1 MRSFSGKKGPFRDI
15 VLLNA
20 AAAFII
26 AGEARSAKAR
36 RRRPIRSMAAQPLE
50 KLIAQGKA

>member
-1 MRSFSGKKGPFRDI
+1 